1 MNTYSYQLFSTTKH
15 LILAINNEQIINNEI
30 NAFWFIKEKQIL
42 VLRKNFF
49 MVDKQKINPSIVLY
63 KR

>member
-1 MNTYSYQLFSTTKH
+1 MPSGLLRKNK
-15 LILAINNEQIINNEI
+15 
-30 NAFWFIKEKQIL
+30 IL

-63 KR
+63 KK